1 VPPPVTGRPGERLAR
16 LTWDA
21 GQEDQAYG
29 FLIYRAERPDG
40 PFRRVN
46 KDIVR
51 VSDAPPP
58 HRYTYEDREVQPGR
72 SYYYYLESV
81 SKGGL
86 KARLSGVVTKVIPPA
101 P

>member
-1 VPPPVTGRPGERLAR
+1 VTGRPGERLAR
-16 LTWDA
+16 LSWDA

-29 FLIYRAERPDG
+29 FLIYRSDRPDG

-46 KDIVR
+46 ARIVL

-58 HRYTYEDREVQPGR
+58 HRYTYEDHDVEPGH
-72 SYYYYLESV
+72 SYYYYLESI
-81 SKGGL
+81 SKGGM